1 MLKVPSLVLGI
12 AVAASLSSSVQASV
26 GLVLGTDAPPV
37 QVGPLVLTPFGT
49 DPTPEFDVVNS
60 VSSPLGG
67 DVAFSEGLEHVIVP
81 FSWGSWSHDY
91 EGDAY
96 ALGSRSFSV
105 TLTLPA
111 GTGAFVFY
119 AEPATLQIE
128 GFSVTETSSLAPI
141 LVDIDGNGGATG
153 FAFLTTSSGGLGEIT
168 ISASAPFAIG
178 EFLIAAVPETSS
190 GSAVALM
197 AAGAGLVAW
206 RRRRV
211 A

>member
-1 MLKVPSLVLGI
+1 MLKVPSLVLGF

-37 QVGPLVLTPFGT
+37 KVGSLTLTPFGI

-60 VSSPLGG
+60 VASPLGG
-67 DVAFSEGLEHVIVP
+67 DLLFSEGLEHVIVP

-96 ALGSRSFSV
+96 ALGTQSFSV

-119 AEPATLQIE
+119 AEPATLQLE
-128 GFSVTETSSLAPI
+128 GFSITETSSALPI
-141 LVDIDGNGGATG
+141 LLDIDGNGGATG
-153 FAFLTTSSGGLGEIT
+153 IAFLTTSSAGLGQIT
-168 ISASAPFAIG
+168 ISSSEPFAIG

-190 GSAVALM
+190 GPAVALM

-206 RRRRV
+206 RRRRT

>member
-1 MLKVPSLVLGI
+1 MLNVSTLVFGLV
-12 AVAASLSSSVQASV
+12 VATSLSSAAQASV
-26 GLVLGTDAPPV
+26 GWILGTGAPPI
-37 QVGPLVLTPFGT
+37 QVGPLKLTPFDP
-49 DPTPEFDVVNS
+49 DPTPEFDFVNS
-60 VSSPLGG
+60 VASPLGG
-67 DVAFSEGLEHVIVP
+67 DVGFSEGLEHVIVP

-96 ALGSRSFSV
+96 ALGPQSFSV

-119 AEPATLQIE
+119 AEPATLQLE
-128 GFSVTETSSLAPI
+128 GFAIIETSSLAPI

-197 AAGAGLVAW
+197 AAGAGLLAW